1 VDHRKRMLRAVNLFG
16 WGGVVLSAA
25 TVTVRL
31 LVQGYGDPLAITAW
45 VAANAVNMVVVS
57 SIPALLRHNP
67 GLRRQLRSIQLGL
80 YVSNLVVQSGLL
92 AVGGGMDSALWLL
105 FLPTV
110 LFAAV
115 HTSRGEA
122 VLWGVAASGT
132 TVLDAYLTHT
142 LDSAHA
148 AAVVVAA
155 VVFPGVAWY
164 LGSVTAAFYGM
175 RGEARAD
182 REALAARVVDL
193 SGVLARTAAGDLTAV
208 PEARDDDHEMAPLV
222 GALQTTVTDL
232 RGLVSRLRDSGDQI
246 RSSAGELL
254 ATAEEHA
261 AAATQQS
268 AAVQQT
274 TATMQELAATAAQIA
289 ETSEAV
295 ARYAEETLRHAGQ
308 GQDAV
313 TASVASMD
321 AIGDRVGSIASRAQS
336 LGEKSRDIGRILD
349 VIDDIADQTNLLALN
364 AAIEAARAG
373 VHGRGFAVVASEVRK
388 LAERAQEQTGQIA
401 LLVSEIQAETQST
414 INATEEGAQEVVQGA
429 RLARDVV
436 EALERISGMVTETT
450 EAAREISLAT
460 QQQRSASD
468 HVVAAMNQV
477 SDASRQYADG
487 SRQGAASAAQL
498 GALADELGT
507 AISRFRTA

>member
-1 VDHRKRMLRAVNLFG
+1 MDHRRRMLRAVRLFG
-16 WGGVVLSAA
+16 WGGVVLSA
-25 TVTVRL
+25 TVALVRWKA
-31 LVQGYGDPLAITAW
+31 QGQGDVVAIAAW
-45 VAANAVNMVVVS
+45 IGANVVNMAVVGLL
-57 SIPALLRHNP
+57 PTLLRTSP
-67 GLRRQLRSIQLGL
+67 GLRARLRVIQLAL
-80 YVSNLVVQSGLL
+80 YVTNLVVQGGLL
-92 AVGGGMDSALWLL
+92 AVGGGVDTALWLL
-105 FLPTV
+105 SVPTV

-115 HTSRGEA
+115 DRSRNEA
-122 VLWGVAASGT
+122 AAWGVLASATTFLAAGIS
-132 TVLDAYLTHT
+132 HT
-142 LDSAHA
+142 LDADHA
-148 AAVVVAA
+148 PTLVVVALLY
-155 VVFPGVAWY
+155 PGLGAY
-164 LGSVTAAFYGM
+164 LGAVSGALYGM
-175 RGEARAD
+175 RTEAKVARLGLSSRVGE
-182 REALAARVVDL
+182 L
-193 SGVLARTAAGDLTAV
+193 SDVLARTADGDLTVV
-208 PEARDDDHEMAPLV
+208 PENREDDEEMAPLV
-222 GALQTTVTDL
+222 GALRTTVTDL
-232 RGLVSRLRDSGDQI
+232 RGLVDHLRDSGEQM
-246 RSSAGELL
+246 RASAGELR

-268 AAVQQT
+268 AAVQET

-308 GQDAV
+308 GQEAV
-313 TASVASMD
+313 TASVSSMD
-321 AIGDRVGSIASRAQS
+321 AIGQRVGSIATRARS

-349 VIDDIADQTNLLALN
+349 VIDEIADQTNLLALN

-401 LLVSEIQAETQST
+401 ALVSEIQSETQGT
-414 INATEEGAQEVVQGA
+414 IDATAAGAQEVEQGA

-436 EALERISGMVTETT
+436 AALERISGMVNETT

-498 GALADELGT
+498 GALADDLGT
-507 AISRFRTA
+507 AIARFRTS

>member
-1 VDHRKRMLRAVNLFG
+1 MLRAVRLFG

-25 TVTVRL
+25 AALVRWK
-31 LVQGYGDPLAITAW
+31 VHGQGDVVAIAAW
-45 VAANAVNMVVVS
+45 VVANAVNMAVVS
-57 SIPALLRHNP
+57 LLPALLRSVP
-67 GLRRQLRSIQLGL
+67 VLRPRLRAIQIGL
-80 YVSNLVVQSGLL
+80 YVSNLVVQGGLL
-92 AVGGGMDSALWLL
+92 AVAGGVETALWLL
-105 FLPTV
+105 SLPTV

-115 HTSRGEA
+115 DRSRNEA
-122 VLWGVAASGT
+122 AFWGVMASGT
-132 TVLDAYLTHT
+132 TFLAAQVSHT
-142 LDSAHA
+142 LESENA
-148 AAVVVAA
+148 ATLVVVALLY
-155 VVFPGVAWY
+155 PGLGAY
-164 LGSVTAAFYGM
+164 LGSVSGALYGM
-175 RGEARAD
+175 RAEAKEAR
-182 REALAARVVDL
+182 LGLSSRVGEL
-193 SGVLARTAAGDLTAV
+193 SQVLARTADGDLTVV
-208 PEARDDDHEMAPLV
+208 PETRDDDEEMAPLV
-222 GALQTTVTDL
+222 GALRTTVTDL
-232 RGLVSRLRDSGDQI
+232 HGLVSRLRDSGDQM
-246 RSSAGELL
+246 RASAGELR

-268 AAVQQT
+268 AAVQET

-321 AIGDRVGSIASRAQS
+321 AIGHRVESIATRAQS

-349 VIDDIADQTNLLALN
+349 VIDEIADQTNLLALN

-373 VHGRGFAVVASEVRK
+373 VHGRGFAVVAAEVRK

-401 LLVSEIQAETQST
+401 GLVAEIQAETHGT
-414 INATEEGAQEVVQGA
+414 IVATEEGAAEVAAGA

-436 EALERISGMVTETT
+436 DALERISGMVNETT
-450 EAAREISLAT
+450 TAAREISLAT

-507 AISRFRTA
+507 AIARFRTA

>member
-1 VDHRKRMLRAVNLFG
+1 MDHRKRMLRAVRLFG

-25 TVTVRL
+25 VALVRWKL
-31 LVQGYGDPLAITAW
+31 HGQGDIVAISAW
-45 VAANAVNMVVVS
+45 IAANAVNMTVVS
-57 SIPALLRHNP
+57 LLPLMLSASP
-67 GLRRQLRSIQLGL
+67 GLRRRLRWIQIGL
-80 YVSNLVVQSGLL
+80 YVTNLVVQCGLL
-92 AVGGGMDSALWLL
+92 AVAGGVDTSLWLL
-105 FLPTV
+105 SLPTV

-115 HTSRGEA
+115 DTSRNEA
-122 VLWGVAASGT
+122 AVWGVLASGT
-132 TVLDAYLTHT
+132 TFLAAGLSGT

-148 AAVVVAA
+148 PTLVVAA
-155 VVFPGVAWY
+155 LLYPGMGAY
-164 LGSVTAAFYGM
+164 LGAVSGALYGM
-175 RGEARAD
+175 RSDARRASRALSDRVGE
-182 REALAARVVDL
+182 L
-193 SGVLARTAAGDLTAV
+193 SHVLARTAEGDLTAL
-208 PEARDDDHEMAPLV
+208 PETHEEDEEMAPLV
-222 GALQTTVTDL
+222 GALHTTVTDL
-232 RGLVSRLRDSGDQI
+232 RGLVGHLRVSGEQI
-246 RSSAGELL
+246 RSSASELR

-268 AAVQQT
+268 AAVSQT

-289 ETSEAV
+289 ETSESV

-349 VIDDIADQTNLLALN
+349 VIDEIADQTNLLALN

-401 LLVSEIQAETQST
+401 LLVSEIQAETQGT
-414 INATEEGAQEVVQGA
+414 IRATEEGAQEVVQGA

-436 EALERISGMVTETT
+436 DALERISGMVNETT

-498 GALADELGT
+498 GSLADELST